1 MATGFKWLFRL
12 GAGLLIL
19 ILFLA
24 ALAAGL
30 AYYLV
35 ARSLP
40 DYDRVVSGQAVSAP
54 VEIVRSTGA
63 VPHIFGES
71 DADVLYGLGYVHA
84 QDRLWQMSMMRR
96 TVQGRLSELFGAQT
110 LGIDQILRRFDL
122 YILASSSLDSQSPRT
137 RRLLEAYANGVNARI
152 SEVNRRAA
160 LGRGAPERLL
170 FNAPI
175 EPWQPADSL
184 AIQKLMS
191 LQLTSGVQEEV
202 LRARVSLALDDE
214 DRLNDILPDY
224 PGQGLVVLP
233 DYAALVPGIEGAV
246 QQTASLPQH
255 PLSPIPERG
264 FGGASNAWAAAT
276 TRSASGGTLLAND
289 PHLELTAPSIWYLAR
304 LELSSGGVIGGTIPG
319 IPAVITGRSAQLGW
333 ALTLAYMD
341 DQDILI
347 EALNPQNP
355 DQYLGP
361 QGYQD
366 FVTRESVI
374 RVRDQDPVTIT
385 LRWTDNGPVLPPE
398 TYNLASVTPEGH
410 VAAISW
416 TALSP
421 VDTSMNSAIGLM
433 FAANV
438 GEAIAAGEDL
448 LSPAQNLTLVDRETI
463 AMKIIGAQPRRVANH
478 ESRGR
483 LPSLGARAENR
494 WQGRLPYASNPEF
507 LAPRSGLLGNS
518 NNKTVSRPFPLH
530 ITYSWGDSQRVQ
542 RMQTLLQARRLHT
555 LDSFVEA
562 QLDIVS
568 VTAQTLL
575 PLVIAALEEGAD
587 EAEAQQREAAVAL
600 LAGWDGAMDAQR
612 PEPLIY
618 AAWMRALQERLAAD
632 ELGPLMGEFKSL
644 EPLFIERV
652 YRDTDEAS
660 RWCDRVDTAAQ
671 EDCADMARLALD
683 DALAWLAEHQGDNL
697 AALRWGDA
705 HPTVQDHRVL
715 GEIAILKHFVN
726 IRHPGSG
733 GDQTLQRGQT
743 SGEAATPFHSVN
755 AAGYRGVYDFA
766 DPDSSRFIIST
777 GQSGH
782 FLSRH
787 YDDLAQI
794 WQRGDYIPMSLD
806 EAQVRAE
813 AIGVT
818 QLLP

>member
-110 LGIDQILRRFDL
+110 LGIDQVLRRFDL
-122 YILASSSLDSQSPRT
+122 YTLASSSLDSQSPRT
-137 RRLLEAYANGVNARI
+137 RRLLEAYASGINARI

-170 FNAPI
+170 LNAPI

-214 DRLNDILPDY
+214 DRLKDILPDY
-224 PGQGLVVLP
+224 PGQGLVLLP
-233 DYAALVPGIEGAV
+233 DYAALVPGIEGAA
-246 QQTASLPQH
+246 QQTASLPRH

-276 TRSASGGTLLAND
+276 MRSASGGTLLAND

-374 RVRDQDPVTIT
+374 RVRDQDPAPLRYAGRIMGRYCHPKLTIS
-385 LRWTDNGPVLPPE
+385 LRLRQKAMSRR
-398 TYNLASVTPEGH
+398 LAG
-410 VAAISW
+410 
-416 TALSP
+416 
-421 VDTSMNSAIGLM
+421 
-433 FAANV
+433 
-438 GEAIAAGEDL
+438 
-448 LSPAQNLTLVDRETI
+448 
-463 AMKIIGAQPRRVANH
+463 RR
-478 ESRGR
+478 S
-483 LPSLGARAENR
+483 
-494 WQGRLPYASNPEF
+494 
-507 LAPRSGLLGNS
+507 
-518 NNKTVSRPFPLH
+518 
-530 ITYSWGDSQRVQ
+530 
-542 RMQTLLQARRLHT
+542 ARR
-555 LDSFVEA
+555 
-562 QLDIVS
+562 
-568 VTAQTLL
+568 
-575 PLVIAALEEGAD
+575 
-587 EAEAQQREAAVAL
+587 
-600 LAGWDGAMDAQR
+600 
-612 PEPLIY
+612 
-618 AAWMRALQERLAAD
+618 
-632 ELGPLMGEFKSL
+632 
-644 EPLFIERV
+644 
-652 YRDTDEAS
+652 
-660 RWCDRVDTAAQ
+660 
-671 EDCADMARLALD
+671 
-683 DALAWLAEHQGDNL
+683 
-697 AALRWGDA
+697 
-705 HPTVQDHRVL
+705 
-715 GEIAILKHFVN
+715 
-726 IRHPGSG
+726 
-733 GDQTLQRGQT
+733 
-743 SGEAATPFHSVN
+743 
-755 AAGYRGVYDFA
+755 
-766 DPDSSRFIIST
+766 
-777 GQSGH
+777 
-782 FLSRH
+782 
-787 YDDLAQI
+787 
-794 WQRGDYIPMSLD
+794 IP
-806 EAQVRAE
+806 R
-813 AIGVT
+813 
-818 QLLP
+818 